1 MLGSRVA
8 AELRTRGHDV
18 RVFSRHAPEFPADLT
33 TGAGLDAVLD
43 GCDAVVDASNDASR
57 RAGERLVEGSR
68 RLLAAEA
75 AAGVGHHVCVSV
87 VGCDQVPVSYFRAKL
102 AQEREVERGPVPWTI
117 VRATQFHEAVAGLL
131 ASAAPWRVLP
141 VPRLP
146 VQTVAVL
153 DVARAVADAA
163 EGRPRRA
170 RIDVAGPEVVDARDL
185 ARTWRSITGSR
196 VLLLP
201 VPLPGGMGGAL
212 RAGLLTD
219 REPEVQGTTRFAA
232 WLAAT
237 TP

>member
-8 AELRTRGHDV
+8 AELRSRGHDV
-18 RVFSRHAPEFPADLT
+18 RVFSRHAPEFPVDLA
-33 TGAGLDAVLD
+33 TGDGLDAVLD

-57 RAGERLVEGSR
+57 QAEQRLVERSR

-87 VGCDQVPVSYFRAKL
+87 VGCDRVPAGYMRAKA
-102 AQEREVERGPVPWTI
+102 AQEREVERGAVPWTI

-131 ASAAPWRVLP
+131 ASIAPWRLLP

-146 VQTVAVL
+146 VQTVAVRE
-153 DVARAVADAA
+153 VASAVADAA

-170 RIDVAGPEVVDARDL
+170 RIDVAGPEVVDAREL
-185 ARTWRSITGSR
+185 ARTWRSITGRR

-201 VPLPGGMGGAL
+201 VPLPGGMGQAL
-212 RAGLLTD
+212 RAGMLTD
-219 REPEVQGTTRFAA
+219 RQPDVRGTTRFAT

-237 TP
+237 TA